1 MAPLLYDV
9 DPQVPLPHNRKR
21 LEKEAENMLT
31 LILQWGIPALFAG
44 FLGYHFSPIYRNLTF
59 QFKLYLQ
66 MSAMTVGGTIE
77 ADRRFRDAEKNARR
91 LRRLRQDQEA
101 WRRFEADYED
111 ERLK

>member
-1 MAPLLYDV
+1 MPFNGQLASDE
-9 DPQVPLPHNRKR
+9 DIHNARNEG
-21 LEKEAENMLT
+21 LMGALNGAAT
-31 LILQWGIPALFAG
+31 WGIPALFAG
-44 FLGYHFSPIYRNLTF
+44 FVGYHFSPIYRNLTF

-77 ADRRFRDAEKNARR
+77 ADRRFREAEKKARR